1 MASHIRI
8 VVRDRRLLNTG
19 MAVRP
24 VRPVSASPVK
34 PVQPPRSKGGDR
46 AMLWEGLGIA
56 LDYFNNDGSVPISA
70 LTAKART
77 WADRYFKGYPYAAN
91 RPTALL
97 RTFPDLFNLNVEGES
112 KPAVHSGRFDLHT
125 LQHISA

>member
-1 MASHIRI
+1 MGSHTRI
-8 VVRDRRLLNTG
+8 VVRDRRLLITG
-19 MAVRP
+19 MP
-24 VRPVSASPVK
+24 VRPVSATPVK

-46 AMLWEGLGIA
+46 AMLWQGVGLA
-56 LDYFNNDGSVPISA
+56 LEYFNSDDSVPISA

-97 RTFPDLFNLNVEGES
+97 RTFPNLFNLNVEGETNFAAPF
-112 KPAVHSGRFDLHT
+112 KNLDLHN
-125 LQHISA
+125 LQHISG